1 MLTLVFLHGCGSRHE
16 SGGTNVKEPGG
27 NPRGTRAG
35 DPREASASNRPG
47 APSSGR
53 ARTPDGRLGRG
64 RRGGTFVRADI
75 QELDTLNIVTT
86 RSRTV
91 YAVLKL
97 VFEGLLSVNPLTGR
111 IQGGIASDY
120 TVTND
125 GFSLVLRLNE
135 NVRFSDGR
143 PCTADDVVF
152 SFEEIYMNPEVDSR
166 KTDALTIRGK
176 LVSIKKLDDFT
187 VRFDLPVPFRPF
199 LYTLAHTE
207 ILPKHVLAPLIERNG
222 IQYFNRTYGSVDANH
237 GPALTDLIGT
247 GPYAVTEF
255 KPGEYLKLRRNA
267 HYGRRKGTL
276 SLDGA
281 PYLDEIVELL
291 ELDDETR
298 ILKFQVGE
306 LDFYDIKDT
315 DIASGD
321 LENLYKNSREG
332 KYEIVSGGQTQRSSH
347 VLVFNQ
353 NPDSVEKEKLDV
365 FRNVLFRRAVSH
377 LIDRAAICRETYGDH
392 AYLDASPE
400 RSVSPF
406 YKKQEPLAYDTGAA
420 NELLSRVPLKD
431 RDNDRFLDLPSGRP
445 FGFTILTN
453 EDNPFRV
460 KMGGMITDSLRRAG
474 LNASF
479 KPLAYDPIVEKL
491 LVTFDWDCVVIG
503 FEAAIEPNES
513 SWIWESKGRYHL
525 WSPYGE
531 KPATAWEARVDEL
544 FALGRTTWD
553 FDQAKVFYDEFQDIV
568 ARELPVINILVPSE
582 LYGVRNGFRNLVPV
596 PVTENAIGIMP
607 FVNRRR

>member
-1 MLTLVFLHGCGSRHE
+1 MRRIRPLAVLIISLALGFSAGCGSNRGYGNKKDNAF
-16 SGGTNVKEPGG
+16 SGQ
-27 NPRGTRAG
+27 AQ
-35 DPREASASNRPG
+35 
-47 APSSGR
+47 
-53 ARTPDGRLGRG
+53 TPDRRLGRG

-86 RSRTV
+86 RSRSV

-120 TVTND
+120 SVTND

-176 LVSIKKLDDFT
+176 LASVKKLDDFT

-207 ILPKHVLAPLIERNG
+207 ILPKHILAPLIERNG
-222 IQYFNRTYGSVDANH
+222 IQYFNRAWGSVDANQ
-237 GPALTDLIGT
+237 GPDLTSVVGT
-247 GPYAVTEF
+247 GPYAVKELR
-255 KPGEYLKLRRNA
+255 PGEYLKLARNTY
-267 HYGRRKGTL
+267 YGRRRGAL

-281 PYLDEIVELL
+281 PYIDEIVELL

-298 ILKFQVGE
+298 VLKFQVGE

-321 LENLYKNSREG
+321 LENLFKNSREG

-347 VLVFNQ
+347 LLVFNQ
-353 NPDSVEKEKLDV
+353 NPDAVEKEKLDV
-365 FRNVLFRRAVSH
+365 FRNTLFRRAVSH
-377 LIDRAAICRETYGDH
+377 LIDRAAIARETYGDH
-392 AYLDASPE
+392 AYFDASPE

-406 YKKQEPLAYDTGAA
+406 YKKQEPLGYDPGAA
-420 NELLSRVPLKD
+420 KELLSRVPLKD
-431 RDNDRFLDLPSGRP
+431 RDNDRFLDLPSGKP
-445 FGFTILTN
+445 FGFTVLTN

-460 KMGGMITDSLRRAG
+460 KMGEMVTDSLRRAG

-491 LVTFDWDCVVIG
+491 LVTFEWDCVVIG
-503 FEAAIEPNES
+503 FEAAVEPNES

-525 WSPYGE
+525 WSPYEE
-531 KPATAWEARVDEL
+531 KPAAAWEARVDEL

-553 FDQAKVFYDEFQDIV
+553 FDRAKVFYDEFQDIV
-568 ARELPVINILVPSE
+568 ARELPVINILVPAE
-582 LYGVRNGFRNLVPV
+582 LYGVRTGFRNVVPV
-596 PVTENAIGIMP
+596 PVTENAVGIMP
-607 FVNRRR
+607 FVYRRRRT